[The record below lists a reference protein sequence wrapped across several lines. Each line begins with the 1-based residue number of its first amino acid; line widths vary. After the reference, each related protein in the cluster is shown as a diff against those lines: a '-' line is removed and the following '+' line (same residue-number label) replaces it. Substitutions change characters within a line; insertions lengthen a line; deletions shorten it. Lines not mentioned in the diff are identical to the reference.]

1 MPTSLLP
8 SQALRAPLEPYR
20 IPPWVWAWL
29 GPATKHARSPCSPA
43 RCRMRSAG
51 EAGWEGGVMKSWQ
64 IGADC
69 PIIVDNKAFQQG
81 HKSMTDGDTV
91 GGGYRLIFPP
101 CLLPCR
107 EERLRRQR
115 CRGGCAQ
122 LSPSFPPRS
131 FPWCVGEMLTG
142 GVHPWSLLP
151 VLPCPSPA
159 GYCPWT
165 WGRIRAGSS
174 SGQSH
179 ISVPPAK
186 HLCPASLPLCQTKCQ
201 KCQERGIFL
210 PA

>member
-1 MPTSLLP
+1 
-8 SQALRAPLEPYR
+8 
-20 IPPWVWAWL
+20 
-29 GPATKHARSPCSPA
+29 
-43 RCRMRSAG
+43 
-51 EAGWEGGVMKSWQ
+51 MKSWQ

-151 VLPCPSPA
+151 VLPCPNPA
-159 GYCPWT
+159 GYRPWT
-165 WGRIRAGSS
+165 WGGIRAGSS

-179 ISVPPAK
+179 ISAPPAK
-186 HLCPASLPLCQTKCQ
+186 PPPCQPPSLPAKVPKVPGKRNFSPCVTNSKD
-201 KCQERGIFL
+201 FL
-210 PA
+210 SPFHVSQVAQLSEEGPCAMSVWFLGH